1 MMALMIMVMCN
12 DDNAYDDDDDDD
24 YGDDVAEIL
33 MMNSVWKL
41 YGLPIRITQRT
52 YEEDFL

>member
-12 DDNAYDDDDDDD
+12 DDNAYDDDDD

-33 MMNSVWKL
+33 MMNS
-41 YGLPIRITQRT
+41 GRSSGR
-52 YEEDFL
+52 ESC

>member
-12 DDNAYDDDDDDD
+12 GDNAYDDDD
-24 YGDDVAEIL
+24 GDDVAEIF
-33 MMNSVWKL
+33 MMKSVWKL

-52 YEEDFL
+52 YAEDFL

>member
-12 DDNAYDDDDDDD
+12 DDNAYDYDDD